1 VTLPDEATAAA
12 RLRREQPLFGDSAE
26 EIRALLPIARREAP
40 ARAADFAAVSAY
52 CMFIGYPRSG
62 HSVVGS
68 LLDAHEH
75 VLIAHELNALKFVEA
90 GCTRAELFWLLA
102 ENSRR
107 FAQHGR
113 QWGDY
118 RYEVPGQ
125 WQGRYS
131 TLQVIGDKKG
141 GSSSMLLARQP
152 GLLEALRRV
161 VPERLCLIHVTRNP
175 YDNIATMA
183 RKDTRDLGKAI
194 RLYFELCA
202 VNRRVAADAGA
213 GSVLHLR
220 SEELIADPAAA
231 LRRLAA
237 FLGVGAPADWL
248 AACAA
253 TVAPSPHRSRDAIP
267 WPAPARARV
276 EAGIAEFDFL
286 HGYRFEA

>member
-1 VTLPDEATAAA
+1 MSLPDEATAAG

-26 EIRALLPIARREAP
+26 EIRALLPVARREAP
-40 ARAADFAAVSAY
+40 ARAADFAALTGY

-75 VLIAHELNALKFVEA
+75 VIIAHELNALKFVEA

-107 FAQHGR
+107 FARHGR

-125 WQGRYS
+125 WQGRYGA
-131 TLQVIGDKKG
+131 LKVIGDKKG
-141 GSSSMLLARQP
+141 GSSSMLLGRKP
-152 GLLEALRRV
+152 GLLDALRRV
-161 VPERLCLIHVTRNP
+161 VPERLRVLHVTRNP

-183 RKDTRDLGKAI
+183 RKDTRDLKRAI
-194 RLYFELCA
+194 RLYFELCE
-202 VNRRVAADAGA
+202 VNRRVAAAAGA
-213 GSVLHLR
+213 ENILHLG
-220 SEELIADPAAA
+220 SEELIGDPAAA

-237 FLGVGAPADWL
+237 FLGVAAPGDWL
-248 AACAA
+248 AACAK
-253 TVAPSPHRSRDAIP
+253 TVAPSAHRSRDQIK
-267 WPAPARARV
+267 WPAPARATI
-276 EAGIAEFDFL
+276 EAGIAQFEFL
-286 HGYRFEA
+286 GGYRFEA

>member
-1 VTLPDEATAAA
+1 MSLPDEKTAEA
-12 RLRREQPLFGDSAE
+12 RLRREQPLFGDSAA
-26 EIRALLPIARREAP
+26 EIGALLPVARREAP
-40 ARAADFAAVSAY
+40 ALAADFAGITDY

-68 LLDAHEH
+68 LLDAHQH
-75 VLIAHELNALKFVEA
+75 MVIAHELNALKFVEA

-102 ENSRR
+102 ENARR

-125 WQGRYS
+125 WQGRYQG
-131 TLQVIGDKKG
+131 LKVIGDKKG
-141 GSSSMLLARQP
+141 GSSSMLLGRKP
-152 GLLEALRRV
+152 ELLDALRRL
-161 VPERLCLIHVTRNP
+161 VPERLRMLHVTRNP

-194 RLYFELCA
+194 QLYFELCE
-202 VNRRVAADAGA
+202 VNRRVAAAAGEGNVA
-213 GSVLHLR
+213 RLR
-220 SEELIADPAAA
+220 SEDLIGDPAGA
-231 LRRLAA
+231 LRSLAA
-237 FLGVGAPADWL
+237 FLGVAAPEDWL

-253 TVAPSPHRSRDAIP
+253 TVAPSPHRSRDALS
-267 WPAPARARV
+267 WPAPALARV
-276 EAGIAEFDFL
+276 EAGIARYDFL